1 MARTVYSAH
10 YGEDLEIEFVAHY
23 GPCDDIAPDVDIL
36 SLSILGVKVSP
47 VTLPKPLLSAILAL
61 QPETI

>member
-1 MARTVYSAH
+1 MARTICTY
-10 YGEDLEIEFVAHY
+10 YCGDDIEVEFICYH
-23 GPCDDIAPDVDIL
+23 GIFDDIAPDIDIL
-36 SLSILGVKVSP
+36 SLSILGVKVNP

>member
-10 YGEDLEIEFVAHY
+10 YSDDIEVEFVTIY
-23 GPCDDIAPDVDIL
+23 GPHDDIAPDVDIL
-36 SLSILGVKVSP
+36 SLSILGVKVNP

-61 QPETI
+61 QPETL

>member
-1 MARTVYSAH
+1 MAKTIYSAH
-10 YGEDLEIEFVAHY
+10 YGDDIEVEFVAAY

-36 SLSILGVKVSP
+36 SLSILGVKVNLSE
-47 VTLPKPLLSAILAL
+47 LPKPLQAAILAL

>member
-1 MARTVYSAH
+1 MSRTIYSAH

-23 GPCDDIAPDVDIL
+23 GPHDDIAPEIDVL
-36 SLSILGVKVSP
+36 SLSILGVKVNLSE
-47 VTLPKPLLSAILAL
+47 LPKPLQAAILAL